1 MTLDKEDIYDIAKAV
16 VKVIE
21 DKDMMKNKSNN
32 HASEKVVLQKLNA
45 GDVFKAVGYEWIVLN
60 QFKYHQTCF
69 CIMRDFLCDT
79 KPFDTCCNRWY
90 PSCLRRHL
98 QYIGYEIEDNCH
110 HHDVLQYMERDLMA
124 LDGTMA
130 NETSNDKVS
139 LLTLDEYRL
148 YREYLE
154 YPTKFS
160 DNIEWALLTAVSEKN
175 HQDICAVDACGVVKQ
190 CYCATSFN
198 IRPVCTFKSNILVE
212 EVDS

>member
-1 MTLDKEDIYDIAKAV
+1 MKLDKEDIYDIAKAV
-16 VKVIE
+16 VKVIK
-21 DKDMMKNKSNN
+21 DKGMMKDESND
-32 HASEKVVLQKLNA
+32 HVSEKVVLQTLNA
-45 GDVFKAVGYEWIVLN
+45 GDVFKAAGYEWIVLN
-60 QFKYHQTCF
+60 QFKYRQTCF
-69 CIMRDFLCDT
+69 CIMRDFLGDT
-79 KPFDTCCNRWY
+79 KPFDTYYSRWE
-90 PSCLRRHL
+90 PSRLRHDL
-98 QYIGYEIEDNCH
+98 KYIGYEIEDNC

-130 NETSNDKVS
+130 NEISNDKVS

-175 HQDICAVDACGVVKQ
+175 RQDICAVDACGVVKQ

-198 IRPVCTFKSNILVE
+198 IRPVCTFRSDVLVE
-212 EVDS
+212 KVSD

>member
-16 VKVIE
+16 VKVIK
-21 DKDMMKNKSNN
+21 DKGMMKNKSNN
-32 HASEKVVLQKLNA
+32 HASEKVVLRTLNA
-45 GDVFKAVGYEWIVLN
+45 GDVFKVAGYEWIVLN
-60 QFKYHQTCF
+60 QFKVFKTCF
-69 CIMRDFLCDT
+69 CIMKDFLGDT
-79 KPFDTCCNRWY
+79 KPFDTYCNRWE
-90 PSCLRRHL
+90 PSRLRHDL
-98 QYIGYEIEDNCH
+98 KYIGCEIEDNC

-130 NETSNDKVS
+130 NEISIDKVS

-175 HQDICAVDACGVVKQ
+175 RQDICAVNACGVVKQ
-190 CYCATSFN
+190 CYCKTSFN
-198 IRPVCTFKSNILVE
+198 IRPVCTFRSDVLIEKVS
-212 EVDS
+212 D

>member
-16 VKVIE
+16 VKVIK
-21 DKDMMKNKSNN
+21 DKGMMKNKSNN
-32 HASEKVVLQKLNA
+32 HVSEKVVLQTLNA

-69 CIMRDFLCDT
+69 CIMRDFLGDT

-90 PSCLRRHL
+90 PSRLRRHL
-98 QYIGYEIEDNCH
+98 QYIGYEIEDNC

-130 NETSNDKVS
+130 NEISIDKVS

-148 YREYLE
+148 YRKYLE
-154 YPTKFS
+154 YPAKS
-160 DNIEWALLTAVSEKN
+160 KSKIGWALLTAVSEYSTPC
-175 HQDICAVDACGVVKQ
+175 ICAVDTEGIIK
-190 CYCATSFN
+190 YCNCSISLG
-198 IRPVCTFKSNILVE
+198 IRPVCTFRSDVLVE
-212 EVDS
+212 KMRN

>member
-16 VKVIE
+16 VKVIK
-21 DKDMMKNKSNN
+21 DKGMMKNKSNN
-32 HASEKVVLQKLNA
+32 HASEKVVLQTLNA

-69 CIMRDFLCDT
+69 CIMRDFLGDT

-90 PSCLRRHL
+90 HSRLRRHL
-98 QYIGYEIEDNCH
+98 QYIGYEIEDNC

-130 NETSNDKVS
+130 NEISIDKVS

-148 YREYLE
+148 YRKYLE
-154 YPTKFS
+154 YPAKS
-160 DNIEWALLTAVSEKN
+160 KSKIGWALLTAVSEYSTPC
-175 HQDICAVDACGVVKQ
+175 ICAVDTEGIIK
-190 CYCATSFN
+190 YCNCSISLG
-198 IRPVCTFKSNILVE
+198 IRPVCTFRSDVLVE
-212 EVDS
+212 KMRN

>member
-16 VKVIE
+16 VKVIK
-21 DKDMMKNKSNN
+21 DKGMMKNKSNN
-32 HASEKVVLQKLNA
+32 HASEKVQLLTLKP
-45 GDVFKAVGYEWIVLN
+45 GDTFKVAGYEWIVLN
-60 QFKYHQTCF
+60 QLKYAQTCF
-69 CIMRDFLCDT
+69 CIMKDFLGDT
-79 KPFDTCCNRWY
+79 KLFDTYCNRWY
-90 PSCLRRHL
+90 PSRLRRHL
-98 QYIGYEIEDNCH
+98 QYIGYEIEDNC

-130 NETSNDKVS
+130 NEISNDKVS

-154 YPTKFS
+154 YPTKFP

-175 HQDICAVDACGVVKQ
+175 RQDICAVDACGVVKQ

-198 IRPVCTFKSNILVE
+198 IRPVCTFRSDVLVE
-212 EVDS
+212 KMRN

>member
-16 VKVIE
+16 VKVIK
-21 DKDMMKNKSNN
+21 DKGMMKNKSNN
-32 HASEKVVLQKLNA
+32 HASEKVELQTLNA
-45 GDVFKAVGYEWIVLN
+45 GDTFKVAGYEWIVLN
-60 QFKYHQTCF
+60 QFKVFKTCF
-69 CIMRDFLCDT
+69 CIMKDFLGDT
-79 KPFDTCCNRWY
+79 KPFDTYCNRWE
-90 PSCLRRHL
+90 PSRLRHDL
-98 QYIGYEIEDNCH
+98 KYIECEIEDNCY
-110 HHDVLQYMERDLMA
+110 HDVLQYMERDLMA
-124 LDGTMA
+124 LDGTIA
-130 NETSNDKVS
+130 NEISIDKVS

-175 HQDICAVDACGVVKQ
+175 RQDICAVNACGVVKQ

-212 EVDS
+212 KVES

>member
-16 VKVIE
+16 VKVIK
-21 DKDMMKNKSNN
+21 DKGMMKNKSNN
-32 HASEKVVLQKLNA
+32 HASEKVVLQTLNA

-69 CIMRDFLCDT
+69 YIMRDFLGDT

-90 PSCLRRHL
+90 PSRLRRHL
-98 QYIGYEIEDNCH
+98 QYIGYEIEDNC

-130 NETSNDKVS
+130 NEISIDKVS

-148 YREYLE
+148 YRKYLE
-154 YPTKFS
+154 YPAKS
-160 DNIEWALLTAVSEKN
+160 KSKIGWALLTAVSEYSTPC
-175 HQDICAVDACGVVKQ
+175 ICAVDTEGIIK
-190 CYCATSFN
+190 YCNCSISLG
-198 IRPVCTFKSNILVE
+198 IRPVCTFRSDVLVE
-212 EVDS
+212 KMRN

>member
-16 VKVIE
+16 VKVIK
-21 DKDMMKNKSNN
+21 DKDMMKNKFN
-32 HASEKVVLQKLNA
+32 HHAPEKVVLQTLNA
-45 GDVFKAVGYEWIVLN
+45 GDVFKAAGYEWIVLN
-60 QFKYHQTCF
+60 QLKYAQTCF
-69 CIMRDFLCDT
+69 CIMKDFLGDT
-79 KPFDTCCNRWY
+79 KLFDTYCNRWY
-90 PSCLRRHL
+90 PSRLRRHL
-98 QYIGYEIEDNCH
+98 QYIGCEIEDNC

-130 NETSNDKVS
+130 NEISNDKVS

-154 YPTKFS
+154 YPTKFP

-175 HQDICAVDACGVVKQ
+175 RQDICAVDACGVVKQ

-198 IRPVCTFKSNILVE
+198 IRPVCTFRSDVLVE
-212 EVDS
+212 KMRN